1 MSGKVFW
8 PAEEGDPPEDG
19 QVSAYDIH
27 IRDVHVYV
35 YLGIGQITFWS
46 QKFQN
51 KMALSGP

>member
-8 PAEEGDPPEDG
+8 PSEEGDPPEDG
-19 QVSAYDIH
+19 QVSTYDIY

-51 KMALSGP
+51 KMGLSGP